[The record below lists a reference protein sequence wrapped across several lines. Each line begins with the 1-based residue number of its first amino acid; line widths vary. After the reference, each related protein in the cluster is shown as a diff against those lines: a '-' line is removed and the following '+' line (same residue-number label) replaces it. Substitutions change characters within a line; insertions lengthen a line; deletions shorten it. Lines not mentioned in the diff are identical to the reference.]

1 MTIMTLFYSEAREQ
15 NGKFFSLIEHAHNK
29 RTIEL
34 RYIANLVHD
43 NSTHT
48 ILPNHY
54 THPGYHEMP
63 PHAADQCFFFAIGST
78 CGLISEE
85 LPSLISIFNLRNFLY
100 FEGTYSV
107 RSLFP
112 YFINVVD
119 AFC

>member
-1 MTIMTLFYSEAREQ
+1 MITKKNPTNAIMTIMTLFYSEAKEQ
-15 NGKFFSLIEHAHNK
+15 NGKFFPVIEYAHNK

-63 PHAADQCFFFAIGST
+63 PHRCGSVQCFSPLDQHVVCFQ
-78 CGLISEE
+78 E
-85 LPSLISIFNLRNFLY
+85 NF
-100 FEGTYSV
+100 
-107 RSLFP
+107 RR
-112 YFINVVD
+112 
-119 AFC
+119 